1 MENMKTEDKIIEEL
15 VKIRQSL
22 EKKPKPNP
30 EGLWAEFM
38 DFLSKY
44 KVMGLAVAFIIG
56 IYVGNLVHALVEDLL
71 MPFLG
76 LLIPD
81 LGEFTTLSVTVRQQV
96 FHIGHFLV
104 AVLTFIMV
112 AVVIFIMVKMT
123 KRWGI
128 A

>member
-1 MENMKTEDKIIEEL
+1 MKNEDRIIEEL

-22 EKKPKPNP
+22 EKKPAPEP
-30 EGLWAEFM
+30 EGLWDEFM

-44 KVMGLAVAFIIG
+44 KIMGLAVAFIIG

-104 AVLTFIMV
+104 AGLTFLLV

-128 A
+128 T